1 MKHKA
6 QVSIT
11 ILCQIMVTST
21 SRKGGKKKKKR
32 RQRRRQQQQQL
43 LLLLKKKVHQ
53 MYVTHINPHNEN
65 LMSKSHLQISHL
77 NLVWAISSYYYYK
90 LLM

>member
-1 MKHKA
+1 MSNHGDHFQKGRKKEKEKTTTTTTTTTTA
-6 QVSIT
+6 PLIT
-11 ILCQIMVTST
+11 
-21 SRKGGKKKKKR
+21 
-32 RQRRRQQQQQL
+32 
-43 LLLLKKKVHQ
+43 KKKVHQ